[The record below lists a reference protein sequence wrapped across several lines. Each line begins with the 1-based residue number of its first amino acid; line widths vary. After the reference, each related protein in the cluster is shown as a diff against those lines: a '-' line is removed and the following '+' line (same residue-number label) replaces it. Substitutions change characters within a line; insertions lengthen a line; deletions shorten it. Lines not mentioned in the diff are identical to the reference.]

1 MQSKEELVEQIS
13 QCGKSARALCVLL
26 LEQNH
31 GEVARKILRGVNRY
45 RASLGN
51 AAFEACCL
59 ATLARSVP
67 SYKVLEQEI
76 EIWLQGEHH
85 QPSPSCDR
93 SGLGEESIRGSG
105 YYENVLQR
113 RANKQGGK

>member
-1 MQSKEELVEQIS
+1 MF
-13 QCGKSARALCVLL
+13 GKDSDGNV
-26 LEQNH
+26 
-31 GEVARKILRGVNRY
+31 VRKILRGVNRY
-45 RASLGN
+45 RVSLGN
-51 AAFEACCL
+51 TAFEDCCR
-59 ATLARSVP
+59 ATLARAVP
-67 SYKVLEQEI
+67 SFTVLEQEI